1 MLCKPEPKLNRDPGR
16 KNKVLS
22 SIKVMVNPAN
32 NRYTVQGLFVSFK
45 DFFCNFNNIT
55 DEATFKHSG
64 FDVIFI
70 KMYVLTKQ
78 VPHTLE
84 RNSI

>member
-1 MLCKPEPKLNRDPGR
+1 
-16 KNKVLS
+16 
-22 SIKVMVNPAN
+22 MVNPAN